1 MFALP
6 TGPSPAKKTS
16 ACYVHVAAA
25 VALAALGGCASAPAD
40 SSAHVSASALR
51 VAQSTQVTDIEDDGL
66 PAQTPPA
73 VRPEH
78 ASDDPSE
85 PYSRNYGGSNPS
97 ATMGP
102 LLPGPID
109 DHAPKQQLPKDLPLA
124 FRQKLIA
131 ALADED

>member
-6 TGPSPAKKTS
+6 TGPSPVRKTS
-16 ACYVHVAAA
+16 ACLARTA
-25 VALAALGGCASAPAD
+25 VAMVLAALGGCASAPAD

-51 VAQSTQVTDIEDDGL
+51 VAQSTQVTDVEDDGL
-66 PAQTPPA
+66 PAQTPPS
-73 VRPEH
+73 VRPGN

-85 PYSRNYGGSNPS
+85 PYSRNYGGANPS
-97 ATMGP
+97 ASAAP
-102 LLPGPID
+102 LLPGPVD
-109 DHAPKQQLPKDLPLA
+109 DHAPKQQLPKDLPPA